1 MDAADKK
8 MTKDE
13 LSTEA
18 EEVTVVIDSTQNSES
33 SVTDQSKNPYMVL
46 AREWEGLSINPEF
59 IELWHIKK
67 IDGIPANT
75 FIRKWKGEM
84 TLNIVSQHVKDANTY
99 DNALWEYY
107 KSDKL
112 FYDKV
117 EDIAS
122 ILETFANTIGE
133 LRYNKYNCKLDF
145 KNKIQVTESMITLF
159 GGSSSTVEVA
169 KEKCCICH
177 EETCVLTKCD
187 HHVCVPC
194 ADQYIDK
201 NRKATCPICRNKNGL
216 GRLKTCSD
224 NVSSNYTSFDRDYY
238 TDDDD
243 E

>member
-8 MTKDE
+8 MTTNE

-107 KSDKL
+107 RSDKL

-145 KNKIQVTESMITLF
+145 KNKIQVTESMMTLF

-169 KEKCCICH
+169 KEKCCICLDKPR
-177 EETCVLTKCD
+177 TIRL
-187 HHVCVPC
+187 PC
-194 ADQYIDK
+194 GHACMCEDCAREVMASTAK
-201 NRKATCPICRNKNGL
+201 CPICRASA
-216 GRLKTCSD
+216 RSIFQSACVESYVKT
-224 NVSSNYTSFDRDYY
+224 
-238 TDDDD
+238 
-243 E
+243 